1 MYPQALLFALL
12 VVTTAVSG
20 GEVYRWVDEKGV
32 THFSELPPPG
42 QQAVKPRQPAAAQGQ
57 PEAAAASADGAGRP
71 AGKTWQEKETEFR
84 QRQIERDA
92 AARKQEEQ
100 DAAAK
105 RLQRDCL
112 LARKS
117 LENLQ
122 NANAVARYDDRGE
135 RVYLDDRQRAALIQ
149 QRRQEIDARCAG
161 R

>member
-1 MYPQALLFALL
+1 MHPQALLFVLL

-20 GEVYRWVDEKGV
+20 AEVYRWVDDKGV

-42 QQAVKPRQPAAAQGQ
+42 QQAAKPRQPPTVPGQ
-57 PEAAAASADGAGRP
+57 PQAAPASADDGDRP

>member
-1 MYPQALLFALL
+1 MYPQVLLLAVL

-20 GEVYRWVDEKGV
+20 AEVYKWVDEKGV

-42 QQAVKPRQPAAAQGQ
+42 QQGVKPRQPPAVQGQ
-57 PEAAAASADGAGRP
+57 PQAAPASADDGGRP

-149 QRRQEIDARCAG
+149 QHGQEIDARCAG

>member
-1 MYPQALLFALL
+1 MYPQVLFFALL

-20 GEVYRWVDEKGV
+20 GEVYKWVDEKGV

-42 QQAVKPRQPAAAQGQ
+42 QQAAKPRQPPAAQGQ
-57 PEAAAASADGAGRP
+57 PQAAPASAADGGRP

>member
-1 MYPQALLFALL
+1 MYPQVLFFALL

-20 GEVYRWVDEKGV
+20 GEVYKWVDEKGV

-42 QQAVKPRQPAAAQGQ
+42 QQAAKPRQPPTAQGQ
-57 PEAAAASADGAGRP
+57 PQAAPASAADGGRP

-122 NANAVARYDDRGE
+122 N
-135 RVYLDDRQRAALIQ
+135 
-149 QRRQEIDARCAG
+149 
-161 R
+161 

>member
-1 MYPQALLFALL
+1 M
-12 VVTTAVSG
+12 
-20 GEVYRWVDEKGV
+20 

-42 QQAVKPRQPAAAQGQ
+42 QQAAKPRQPPAAQGQ
-57 PEAAAASADGAGRP
+57 PQAAPASAADGGRP

-122 NANAVARYDDRGE
+122 NVNAVARYDDRGE